1 MKVLSIMEMND
12 LLIKLSK
19 VKIWRRFIPHVDNTV
34 SKILE
39 EMQCHAFYIRS
50 DISQRRHFI

>member
-1 MKVLSIMEMND
+1 MLSIMEMND

-19 VKIWRRFIPHVDNTV
+19 VKIWRRFSPHVDDTV

-39 EMQCHAFYIRS
+39 EMQCRAFYTRP
-50 DISQRRHFI
+50 DTSQRRHFI